1 MNYRKTSDLLKCE
14 LENIENRKLKRGIG
28 VSTGYLDL
36 DIALGGKG
44 FEPGKLYTLA
54 GRPSMG
60 KSALSMNFV
69 YNLIPELSENEVV
82 VFISSHDSEVVQM
95 QRLLSIGLQLNMKNI
110 QLGEMS
116 EFEASL
122 LNNHSF
128 LETLN
133 QDKIILIESAQ
144 STFDEVKDLLKILS
158 DNGKK
163 VKLLVLDSIQSF
175 QTPYTKN
182 REEGIKE
189 LIQDLKILAIE
200 NEMVLL
206 ITSDVSR
213 KVEYRGVNKI
223 PTIDDM
229 KVSRHIGYQSDFCFV
244 LVRPEYYEVPGDDVN
259 STEALIVIR
268 KNIYGPLTTVIL
280 ETDMEKQL
288 FKSVQIFQSI

>member
-1 MNYRKTSDLLKCE
+1 ML
-14 LENIENRKLKRGIG
+14 I
-28 VSTGYLDL
+28 LD
-36 DIALGGKG
+36 
-44 FEPGKLYTLA
+44 T
-54 GRPSMG
+54 
-60 KSALSMNFV
+60 
-69 YNLIPELSENEVV
+69 
-82 VFISSHDSEVVQM
+82 
-95 QRLLSIGLQLNMKNI
+95 I
-110 QLGEMS
+110 Q
-116 EFEASL
+116 A
-122 LNNHSF
+122 
-128 LETLN
+128 
-133 QDKIILIESAQ
+133 
-144 STFDEVKDLLKILS
+144 
-158 DNGKK
+158 
-163 VKLLVLDSIQSF
+163 F

-213 KVEYRGVNKI
+213 KVEYRRDNKI

-259 STEALIVIR
+259 STEAHIVIR

>member
-1 MNYRKTSDLLKCE
+1 MENNILEIIIGKSQLDKHFKYKDFYQKNDLFFGLG
-14 LENIENRKLKRGIG
+14 IENEK
-28 VSTGYLDL
+28 YL
-36 DIALGGKG
+36 
-44 FEPGKLYTLA
+44 
-54 GRPSMG
+54 
-60 KSALSMNFV
+60 
-69 YNLIPELSENEVV
+69 
-82 VFISSHDSEVVQM
+82 
-95 QRLLSIGLQLNMKNI
+95 
-110 QLGEMS
+110 
-116 EFEASL
+116 EFENKINFNKQKFIKNRNRERYSVDYNTNYNQDIYMEILKYYADNIFDNQLPLL
-122 LNNHSF
+122 LNSHSF

-144 STFDEVKDLLKILS
+144 SNFDEVKDLLKILS

-244 LVRPEYYEVPGDDVN
+244 MKTNL
-259 STEALIVIR
+259 
-268 KNIYGPLTTVIL
+268 L
-280 ETDMEKQL
+280 EG
-288 FKSVQIFQSI
+288 FN